1 MQTNDNTAA
10 QLLLFPYQAAMP
22 EEILHNDDVDFAYTQ
37 WRLALTRLI
46 NNVHIRN
53 KDPEIYQDFLPE
65 FNAFAREWG
74 KPELHP

>member
-10 QLLLFPYQAAMP
+10 QLLLFPYQAATP
-22 EEILHNDDVDFAYTQ
+22 EEIMQNDNIDFLYHQ
-37 WRLALTRLI
+37 LRLALTELI

-53 KDPEIYQDFLPE
+53 KDPEIYRENLLQ
-65 FNAFAREWG
+65 FNELVREWG

>member
-10 QLLLFPYQAAMP
+10 QTLLFPYQAATP
-22 EEILHNDDVDFAYTQ
+22 EEIMQNDDIDFLYSQ
-37 WRLALTRLI
+37 LRLALTELI

-53 KDPEIYQDFLPE
+53 KDPEIYKQNLLDFNELV
-65 FNAFAREWG
+65 REWG